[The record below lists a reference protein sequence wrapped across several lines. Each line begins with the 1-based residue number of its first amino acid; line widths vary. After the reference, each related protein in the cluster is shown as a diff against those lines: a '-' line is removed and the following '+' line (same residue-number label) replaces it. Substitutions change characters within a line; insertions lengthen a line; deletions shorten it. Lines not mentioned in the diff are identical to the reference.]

1 MRAHVLAPT
10 LALLFA
16 FGCGEPTEAPP
27 TPAGIGGLTQAV
39 HPGDLQVFDSAHDP
53 EPTLQRIV
61 GAFEERELMVVAVV
75 DHSEPLGEP
84 ELNAEP
90 LEPTLMMVFGNPS
103 LFAPLVAQSAEL
115 GIELPFKAL
124 IWTRD
129 GKTRLGWYPPSV
141 VAERYG
147 VDPQGH
153 GLPEIDAK
161 IRSAFEEAVDAD
173 TPLPERF
180 KPREEADGES
190 ARDRRLRALREKRAS
205 APTESAPAAKPPE
218 PPANAESSGD

>member
-1 MRAHVLAPT
+1 MRAHVLVQT

-16 FGCGEPTEAPP
+16 FGCGEPTEAPS
-27 TPAGIGGLTQAV
+27 TPAGVDTVTRAV
-39 HPGDLQVFDSAHDP
+39 HPGDLQILDSAHDP
-53 EPTLQRIV
+53 EPTIQRIV

-90 LEPTLMMVFGNPS
+90 LEPTLMMVFGNPN

-161 IRSAFEEAVDAD
+161 IRSAFEQAVDAD

-180 KPREEADGES
+180 KPREKANSES
-190 ARDRRLRALREKRAS
+190 ARDKRLRALREKRAS
-205 APTESAPAAKPPE
+205 ASTKDAPAADAPA
-218 PPANAESSGD
+218 PPAEAAQD